1 MNVGLSVVLLILIIK
16 SNINYKDMYIR
27 YKHEYASTEVFIQFM
42 KQTKEYLSHDIILN
56 CLANA
61 MKICENKNVITVHM
75 SDGDYMKVAEE
86 FYKEMDGDERE
97 NECEGN

>member
-1 MNVGLSVVLLILIIK
+1 
-16 SNINYKDMYIR
+16 
-27 YKHEYASTEVFIQFM
+27 M

-97 NECEGN
+97 

>member
-1 MNVGLSVVLLILIIK
+1 
-16 SNINYKDMYIR
+16 
-27 YKHEYASTEVFIQFM
+27 M

-75 SDGDYMKVAEE
+75 TDGDYMKVAEE
-86 FYKEMDGDERE
+86 FYKEMDLTNKKEIWFDVY
-97 NECEGN
+97 NEGHTISTGHYKL